1 MTLILSSKWLPNT
14 QYVLKI
20 VLGMGQ
26 GPKEEESRTNNAPRT
41 ARSERKG
48 RENEQQGALKEG

>member
-1 MTLILSSKWLPNT
+1 MILILSSKWLPNT
-14 QYVLKI
+14 QYVLRI

-26 GPKEEESRTNNAPRT
+26 GPKEEESRTNAPRT
-41 ARSERKG
+41 ARSERKR